1 MPVIGFTST
10 RATAVVTRDTRAAA
24 EARRLLE
31 TVSGAGTVS
40 TDTAALLLSEVVSN
54 AVRHAEG
61 ATIKMVV
68 VGDQARGTVTCA
80 VFDSTADMGRGPRR
94 GDAPLDE
101 LETGRGLDIL
111 DALADR
117 WGVTMVGA
125 HGKWVWFRVTVHER
139 VPALAA

>member
-10 RATAVVTRDTRAAA
+10 RATAVVPRDTRAAA
-24 EARRLLE
+24 RARRLLE
-31 TVSGAGTVS
+31 TVSGAGAAS

-54 AVRHAEG
+54 AVRHADG

-68 VGDQARGTVTCA
+68 AGDQVCGTITGA
-80 VFDSTADMGRGPRR
+80 VFDSNADMGRGPRR

-111 DALADR
+111 EALADA
-117 WGVTMVGA
+117 WGVTTVGD